1 MVKKVLS
8 LLTAMALIGFAP
20 LFAQEAAKPT
30 RAAAPPAAGKPAEGM
45 LVVDEKNYPF
55 THALAYATMIDDE
68 EIIAVVLSGQAI
80 SSEQLQEEMD
90 EEKKDRGGRFKRP
103 YLKLEFNKAGELAYW
118 SAAVGNTSLGRARGK
133 AKGELKREGG
143 RVSGTASQPSD
154 KRAFGS
160 GFDVRF
166 DVALLGAGESPPAAK
181 KPGPAANVKPTV
193 AGVFMGNG
201 KEAKLAH
208 VSAHWCEPFSDKPS
222 FVLVFTEKDHSK
234 DKKPDFKASFGDFGS
249 ALIISL
255 HEGGDIFGCQVVH
268 AAHEKQGFSSV
279 GSIATSNFKFAD
291 GKVEGELATDG
302 QVETFGETWEVKIKF
317 VVPLGEIPAEFQPA
331 ESKKPTES
339 APDKPAPK
347 KPATKPTEK
356 PTTPKPEPKPEP
368 QPAADQ
374 LHVKDLA
381 LTKDAADFEYKKLV
395 EHLDFKSKSDVKS
408 VCAELT
414 ANLKA
419 QGWTADGSD
428 LITPTSSI
436 LKRKRGDASLTIF
449 VKPDKA
455 GSQVRMFTE
464 GLSWEEK

>member
-1 MVKKVLS
+1 MLNRVLN
-8 LLTAMALIGFAP
+8 LLATLAVFGVGAALS
-20 LFAQEAAKPT
+20 AQEVAKPT
-30 RAAAPPAAGKPAEGM
+30 KTAAPPAAGKPAEGK
-45 LVVDEKNYPF
+45 LVVDEKSYLF
-55 THALAYATMIDDE
+55 THALAYATTIDDE
-68 EIIAVVLSGQAI
+68 EITAVVLSGQAV
-80 SSEQLQEEMD
+80 SSEQLKEEME
-90 EEKKDRGGRFKRP
+90 EEKQDGGGRFKRP

-118 SAAVGNTSLGRARGK
+118 SAAAGNTSLGRARGK

-160 GFDVRF
+160 GFDIRF
-166 DVALLGAGESPPAAK
+166 DVALVGAGESPPAK
-181 KPGPAANVKPTV
+181 STTKPGPAANVKPTV
-193 AGVFMGNG
+193 AGDFKGNG

-208 VSAHWCEPFSDKPS
+208 VSAHWREPFGDEPS

-249 ALIISL
+249 AIIISL

-268 AAHEKQGFSSV
+268 SAHEKQGFSSI
-279 GSIATSNFKFAD
+279 GNIKTNNFKFAD

-331 ESKKPTES
+331 ESKNPTES
-339 APDKPAPK
+339 APDQPAPK
-347 KPATKPTEK
+347 KPAIRPTDKPTAA
-356 PTTPKPEPKPEP
+356 KPEPKPEP

-374 LHVKDLA
+374 LNVKDLA

-419 QGWTADGSD
+419 QGWTPSVSD
-428 LITPTSSI
+428 PYL
-436 LKRKRGDASLTIF
+436 LGRNRTI
-449 VKPDKA
+449 
-455 GSQVRMFTE
+455 
-464 GLSWEEK
+464 